1 MLASDKIATA
11 FTAIVEEAEKLI
23 LAEVTEEQLAGLK
36 TIISIAKHQ
45 SDIRGLKSDSCPS
58 HSTCKKTAL

>member
-11 FTAIVEEAEKLI
+11 FVAIVEEAEKLI
-23 LAEVTEEQLAGLK
+23 AAGAAGGQLDGLR

-45 SDIRGLKSDSCPS
+45 SDIRSLKPGSCPT
-58 HSTCKKTAL
+58 HSTCSK